1 MPSSGFYGA
10 TGRYQRQPHRQSG
23 WMPPHPI
30 CWLSTDETK
39 SGTTKTNNT
48 KMLRTMYVYVC
59 PPVQQGRVLMIIHLI
74 VKTIINAQML
84 STGGRGH
91 APQMS

>member
-1 MPSSGFYGA
+1 
-10 TGRYQRQPHRQSG
+10 
-23 WMPPHPI
+23 
-30 CWLSTDETK
+30 
-39 SGTTKTNNT
+39 
-48 KMLRTMYVYVC
+48 MLRTMYVYVC